1 MRDMSEP
8 APDQLSARLQPSLD
22 GRYRIEREL
31 GAGGMATVYLAEDV
45 KHHRRV
51 AIKVLH
57 PELSA
62 ILGTERFLKEI
73 ELTANLQH
81 PHILPLFDSGSADG
95 LLFYVMPYV
104 EGETLRGRLDR
115 ERQLPVADAVR
126 IASEVADAL
135 EYAHKR
141 GVIHRD
147 IKPENVLLHDGR
159 ALVADFGI
167 ALAVQEAGG
176 QRMTQTGL
184 SLGTP
189 QYMSPEQA
197 MGERSVDARTD
208 IYALGAVTYEML
220 VGEPPF
226 TGPTAQAIVA
236 QVMTASPPS
245 LSSRRATVPPNV
257 DEAVATALQKLPA
270 DRFGSA
276 AEFAHALSD
285 PLQSGRRRGVR
296 VAAGAHGT
304 SRAILATLVVL
315 AMLAGLAGGYAIR
328 RMTGTSADDS
338 VVVSTLMPPANE
350 QWPVMDVGG
359 GGFSISP
366 DGRRVALI
374 TNPRDSVGS
383 LVIRSLDA
391 VATTALPGTRG
402 ATGPFW
408 SPDGSSLGF
417 FADHKLKT
425 IDIASGTVRTLCP
438 APHGNGG
445 AWTAHG
451 VILFAPED
459 ATVLHRASA
468 TGGDCAA
475 LPLHGVLPGT
485 DAAVFFMPDG
495 DHFVFSSD
503 GQTWLGRLG
512 DDSLH
517 LLRANTL
524 SESVFAAPDYL
535 IFFAA
540 PADIYAQRIDTR
552 ANKLVGEPHRIFAHV
567 NNPHGYLAVSASQ
580 TGAMLA
586 ETGSPGVGGAGATL
600 TIATRGSPRAD
611 SIAIH
616 APAWWFRLAHDGR
629 RLALGGFSLS
639 TMDMDRGVA
648 TVVATGTDSAV
659 QTFGTPVWAPH
670 DSMIA
675 VANGYL
681 HFVASVYDPR
691 SGRARRLFDSPDP
704 TRQVDLMD
712 WSPDGRQLAF
722 SLGAGRNGGH
732 TEPWVYDVLTGTSR
746 RLFAEAGD
754 VTQMRYSPDGRW
766 LAYQSN
772 VIGSDEIYLR
782 ALASPGTPVRVSTA
796 GGRLPRWR
804 GDARELYYA
813 APNGTVLA
821 VTVGAPGVPLSQ
833 PRTVDVSP
841 PSGAGYVD
849 MQPSPDGQRFLF
861 TPAPSV
867 DPGLTLIQNWWKLL
881 PGSAR

>member
-1 MRDMSEP
+1 MADSASDP
-8 APDQLSARLQPSLD
+8 LTARLQPSLD

-141 GVIHRD
+141 AVIHRD

-197 MGERSVDARTD
+197 MGERTVDARTD

-276 AEFAHALSD
+276 SEFAHALSD
-285 PLQSGRRRGVR
+285 PLQSGRRRAVR
-296 VAAGAHGT
+296 TASGAHGA
-304 SRAILATLVVL
+304 SRAIMATLVVV

-328 RMTGTSADDS
+328 RMTGSSADDS
-338 VVVSTLMPPANE
+338 VVVSTLMPPAKE
-350 QWPVMDVGG
+350 QWPVMNVGG

-391 VATTALPGTRG
+391 AATTALPGTRG
-402 ATGPFW
+402 ATVPFW
-408 SPDGSSLGF
+408 SPDGRSLGF
-417 FADHKLKT
+417 FADHQLKT

-438 APHGNGG
+438 APNGNGG
-445 AWTAHG
+445 AWNARG

-459 ATVLHRASA
+459 ATVLYRVSA

-475 LPLHGVLPGT
+475 LPLRGVLPGT

-535 IFFAA
+535 IFYAP
-540 PADIYAQRIDTR
+540 PADLYAQRID
-552 ANKLVGEPHRIFAHV
+552 AHSNKLVGQPHRIFAHV
-567 NNPHGYLAVSASQ
+567 NSPYGYLAVSASQ
-580 TGAMLA
+580 TGTLLA
-586 ETGSPGVGGAGATL
+586 ETGGSGASAAGATL
-600 TIATRGSPRAD
+600 TVATRGSPMAD

-629 RLALGGFSLS
+629 RIALGGFSLS

-648 TVVATGTDSAV
+648 TVVATGSDSAV
-659 QTFGTPVWAPH
+659 QTFGSPVWAPH

-704 TRQVDLMD
+704 TRQVTLMD

-722 SLGAGRNGGH
+722 SLGSGRNGGH
-732 TEPWVYDVLTGTSR
+732 AEPWVYDVLTGTSH
-746 RLFAEAGD
+746 RLFAEAAD
-754 VTQMRYSPDGRW
+754 VTQMRFSPDGRW

-772 VIGSDEIYLR
+772 VSGSDEIYLR
-782 ALASPGTPVRVSTA
+782 APASPGTPVRVSTA

-821 VTVGAPGVPLSQ
+821 VTVGAPGVPPSQ

-841 PSGAGYVD
+841 PSGAAYVD
-849 MQPSPDGQRFLF
+849 MQPTPDGQRFLF
-861 TPAPSV
+861 TPAPTT
-867 DPGLTLIQNWWKLL
+867 DPGLTLIQNWRKLL

>member
-8 APDQLSARLQPSLD
+8 PPDQLSAKLQPSLD

-104 EGETLRGRLDR
+104 EGETLRGRLER
-115 ERQLPVADAVR
+115 ERQLPVADSVR
-126 IASEVADAL
+126 IATEVADAL

-197 MGERSVDARTD
+197 MGERTVDARTD

-245 LSSRRATVPPNV
+245 LSSKRTTVPPNV

-285 PLQSGRRRGVR
+285 PVQSGRRRGVR
-296 VAAGAHGT
+296 AATGAHGT

-315 AMLAGLAGGYAIR
+315 AMLAGLAGGYVIR
-328 RMTGTSADDS
+328 RVTGSSADNG
-338 VVVSTLMPPANE
+338 VVVSTLLAPVNE
-350 QWPVMDVGG
+350 QWPVMNVGG
-359 GGFSISP
+359 GGFAMSP
-366 DGRRVALI
+366 DGRRVALT

-402 ATGPFW
+402 ATVPFW
-408 SPDGSSLGF
+408 SPDGKSLGF
-417 FADHKLKT
+417 FADHELKT

-438 APHGNGG
+438 ASNGNGG
-445 AWTAHG
+445 AWNAHG

-459 ATVLHRASA
+459 ATVLHRVSA
-468 TGGDCAA
+468 TGGDCTA
-475 LPLHGVLPGT
+475 LSLHGVLPGT
-485 DAAVFFMPDG
+485 DATVFFMPDG

-517 LLRANTL
+517 LLRANSL

-540 PADIYAQRIDTR
+540 PADIYAQRIDAH

-567 NNPHGYLAVSASQ
+567 NSPYGYLAVSASQ
-580 TGAMLA
+580 TGTLLA
-586 ETGSPGVGGAGATL
+586 ETGGPGAGTKEAKIIL
-600 TIATRGSPRAD
+600 ATRGSGKAD

-616 APAWWFRLAHDGR
+616 APAWWFRLSHDGHR
-629 RLALGGFSLS
+629 IALGGFSLS

-648 TVVATGTDSAV
+648 TVVATGSDSAV

-704 TRQVDLMD
+704 MREVDLMD

-722 SLGAGRNGGH
+722 ALGSGGNGGH
-732 TEPWVYDVLTGTSR
+732 SEPWVYDVVAGTSR
-746 RLFAEAGD
+746 RLFTEAAD

-772 VIGSDEIYLR
+772 VSGTDEIYLR

-796 GGRLPRWR
+796 GGRLPRWS
-804 GDARELYYA
+804 GDGRELYYA
-813 APNGTVLA
+813 APNGAVLA
-821 VTVGAPGVPLSQ
+821 VTVGAPGVPPSQ
-833 PRTVDVSP
+833 PRTVDVSQ

-849 MQPSPDGQRFLF
+849 MQPTPDGQRFMF
-861 TPAPSV
+861 TPAPTT

-881 PGSAR
+881 PGSGR